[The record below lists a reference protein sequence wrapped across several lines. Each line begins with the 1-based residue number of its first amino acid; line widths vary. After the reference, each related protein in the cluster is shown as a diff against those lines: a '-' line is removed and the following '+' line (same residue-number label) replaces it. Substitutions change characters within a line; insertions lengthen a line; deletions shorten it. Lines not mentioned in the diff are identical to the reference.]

1 MADTLNET
9 ITAKDVAVT
18 TGTVDSST
26 STSSTGEDEFPKTK
40 PNFVEKSPYS
50 SDGKC
55 LSLYTSADTVYVENE
70 DKTCKS
76 LTDYLKTY
84 TSNIPDT
91 STIKYTTAKL
101 GTTYQEIQSSNY
113 QWSKT
118 RPATTNDEPE
128 LWSRTKSV
136 DGKKFIYQFCG
147 SKGDPGID
155 TSGTEY
161 IFLGESFDEDED
173 TIRNKLLEYLQSD
186 YDNDPKNEYQGS
198 NHVPEKPIELDGKSY
213 NWETDY
219 PSGTYTR
226 IWKAQRYKTSGVW
239 EHWTNLSI
247 KDRKSASSRQVQC
260 IYTYAENITETDWKT
275 EKDELINNIHL
286 CLGTDNSG
294 ASYVDIPTSLNTIY
308 SWADTVDELTY
319 KDNAYL
325 YVAYAYFDG
334 NAIEGTNTE
343 GETVSFYSCNS
354 IDFPVK
360 LVTNNSTGIESLF
373 ITLNDRNPSFD
384 SEDYKLEGRAAT
396 GVENSSWKQNA
407 AEDSITEL
415 RQYQFISQRQGY
427 YKNDDDWQWYYN
439 GILYTNKS
447 EDYPNGWNYGWS
459 KPVLWSVW
467 GEDGNDGFEQ
477 EFIYAYVTEEQQK
490 TINKEDEPWEN
501 WEEGETYP
509 TTILSDGTKVMWGD
523 GINSLSI
530 KTPYLYCW
538 SRRTEKPDT
547 KWEKDDENIQTTN
560 IKLWGNYSTN
570 HISILNLS
578 PDQGS
583 YSYSYKT
590 LKYQVVTSELTT
602 KITYTLDGV
611 KTNITSIKI
620 GNNEF
625 TADAAKNAAS
635 GVYTVGNID
644 IKYILTKPDDYTW
657 KLAISD
663 ICFTSGT
670 EEKNKQ
676 YVYTL
681 SIPISGYIAGKCID
695 SANYKLIGVKDVNK
709 DGVYSYTLVPDKS
722 NVYSTST
729 STTDEIKFTVN
740 RTTLVEGSKYAEPVR
755 YFLRLTDLTRTKE
768 LNYDPLNTT
777 ETYFVNNG
785 WLTTGNCKQPATLK
799 VKEKLV
805 RDNKGLIAELWVAGD
820 ADYALEESKSKVLLG
835 DEINFKFYYT
845 GVSTTIF
852 CIDLSSSFT
861 SGSFIVTPDSESNK
875 LTANFK
881 YKDSLNSAY
890 YKIIFNNGI
899 TNSRN
904 LIYQGQKS
912 TSTDEI
918 TITFDE
924 NNALGGNSKA
934 TLPTVKPEGF
944 TGTIENAA
952 EGTTLAAK
960 DIAWLNCANVTVQGF
975 EKQEDTKPILQLT
988 VPRTGLDGY
997 FWSVDDSGLISIQ
1010 SNGTAISTLTQTANT
1025 LSSIIT
1031 SGENLCIGGKC
1042 DKIDGVNVQSSI
1054 DGTAS
1059 VEDSKAYSSK
1069 YVITATGLLLF
1080 KTNGIKA
1087 GKQYYLYYE
1096 GSISTRC
1103 KITGDSTEYKANTY
1117 NPFTANQDN
1126 PNLVFAYN
1134 KTPSQE
1140 PFTISSVMVST
1151 SSSGDWKPYDAISKL
1166 EQTVDKIQATVGDT
1180 AISIQ
1185 DGEIVAKVDVDDIR
1199 SIGLTIDKNGST
1211 FTGNVA
1217 AETFQVNKNFK
1228 NNSLDLSNSNGVMW
1242 ITTWGQVNNQVDIS
1256 SEINNKQTF
1265 NELNKDTPVFL
1276 IKSGEIYY
1284 ILNPLQLNNYSAND
1298 QYIQKIYTQISNKT
1312 TKDITLYYKTNTI
1325 GEKEWYTYSSGEYSL
1340 ATVEIVISAYRMCP
1354 MIKAV
1359 NSKNLD
1365 KYIGIQSSENYNLPL
1380 DNYNLQNGKYYLW
1393 DGDYPNVAYYN
1404 TINTAYINNGS
1415 WSDNSSKNDI
1425 AYQGYS
1431 TNNSNVTIEDKV
1443 SLLSGYVE
1451 GLGETYYINILGK
1464 ISSLTSIKDIGN
1476 SDSIKQEILNLYTAI
1491 YSGTILENDIESNI
1505 YYLYEPS
1512 GTIMELDGTK
1522 SPIQS
1527 IGNKTSYG
1535 FAIYTVNELELIFYY
1550 GPSVVV
1556 TESTNPTN

>member
-26 STSSTGEDEFPKTK
+26 STSGTGEDEFPKIK
-40 PNFVEKSPYS
+40 PDFIEKLPYS
-50 SDGKC
+50 SDEKC

-113 QWSKT
+113 QWKDR

-186 YDNDPKNEYQGS
+186 YNDDLKNEYQGS

-384 SEDYKLEGRAAT
+384 SEDYKLEGRAVT

-447 EDYPNGWNYGWS
+447 KEYPDGWNYGWS

-490 TINKEDEPWEN
+490 IINKEDEPWEN

-509 TTILSDGTKVMWGD
+509 TTILSDGTKVMWED

-625 TADAAKNAAS
+625 TADAANKAAS

-681 SIPISGYIAGKCID
+681 SIPISGYIASKCID

-740 RTTLVEGSKYAEPVR
+740 RTTLVEGSKYAKPVR
-755 YFLRLTDLTRTKE
+755 YFLRLTNLAGTKE
-768 LNYDPLNTT
+768 LNYDPLNIT
-777 ETYFVNNG
+777 EAYFVSNG

-845 GVSTTIF
+845 GVSATIF

-861 SGSFIVTPDSESNK
+861 SGSFIITPDSESNK

-1025 LSSIIT
+1025 LSSIMT

-1042 DKIDGVNVQSSI
+1042 DKIDGFNVSCL
-1054 DGTAS
+1054 DETAKS
-1059 VEDSKAYSSK
+1059 EQEDSYSSK
-1069 YVITATGLLLF
+1069 YYITANDAITF
-1080 KTNGIKA
+1080 KTNGIKT
-1087 GKQYYLYYE
+1087 GNTYYVSWE
-1096 GSISTRC
+1096 GTKEFCCTISGTDYP
-1103 KITGDSTEYKANTY
+1103 GENSFLFNSTE
-1117 NPFTANQDN
+1117 DN
-1126 PNLVFAYN
+1126 PQLTFTP
-1134 KTPSQE
+1134 KTEESS
-1140 PFTISSVMVST
+1140 FTISSVMVST

-1185 DGEIVAKVDVDDIR
+1185 DGEIVAKVDTDNTQ
-1199 SIGLTIDKNGST
+1199 STGLTINKNGST
-1211 FTGNVA
+1211 FTGKVA
-1217 AETFQVNKNFK
+1217 ATAFQLNKTI
-1228 NNSLDLSNSNGVMW
+1228 NNNPLDLSDSTAVMW
-1242 ITTWGQVNNQVDIS
+1242 LTTWGQVQDDNNITIS
-1256 SEINNKQTF
+1256 NTAADAIP
-1265 NELNKDTPVFL
+1265 DTDFPVFL
-1276 IKSGEIYY
+1276 IKNGSNYY
-1284 ILNPLQLNNYSAND
+1284 VLNPL
-1298 QYIQKIYTQISNKT
+1298 KINASDKEGYTQRIYYLNKSYT
-1312 TKDITLYYKTNTI
+1312 TDNTLIY
-1325 GEKEWYTYSSGEYSL
+1325 
-1340 ATVEIVISAYRMCP
+1340 
-1354 MIKAV
+1354 
-1359 NSKNLD
+1359 
-1365 KYIGIQSSENYNLPL
+1365 
-1380 DNYNLQNGKYYLW
+1380 KYY
-1393 DGDYPNVAYYN
+1393 DESN
-1404 TINTAYINNGS
+1404 
-1415 WSDNSSKNDI
+1415 
-1425 AYQGYS
+1425 GYS
-1431 TNNSNVTIEDKV
+1431 NCWQDKKKQNVTINNIIKSVSTFAPVVKSYTSDAYTGYIGLSPSDEDQIKNTTSKKIIDAYYFTNFNYDFYTDKV
-1443 SLLSGYVE
+1443 AYCSQLTLYDITDGTEGGDYCRYDTFMRTSNTSYQAKRSNIQESMSYDNHCVLLTGYNDNNVNQLIKLSIKPSE
-1451 GLGETYYINILGK
+1451 ENCNTIRTIYNKLDSQFKNIIKTALGVNTVNSTLKVLQEDDDTYYVGDSVTGLGYK
-1464 ISSLTSIKDIGN
+1464 N
-1476 SDSIKQEILNLYTAI
+1476 S
-1491 YSGTILENDIESNI
+1491 
-1505 YYLYEPS
+1505 
-1512 GTIMELDGTK
+1512 
-1522 SPIQS
+1522 
-1527 IGNKTSYG
+1527 SYG
-1535 FAIYTVNELELIFYY
+1535 FIEYVCTDNQYDDGTVIVLYY
-1550 GPSVVV
+1550 GPCYIIS
-1556 TESTNPTN
+1556 EIK

>member
-9 ITAKDVAVT
+9 TTAKDVAVT

-26 STSSTGEDEFPKTK
+26 TTNGTGEDGFPKTK
-40 PNFVEKSPYS
+40 PEFIKKQPYDS
-50 SDGKC
+50 NKKE
-55 LSLYTSADTVYVENE
+55 LSFYTSADSVYVETE
-70 DKTCKS
+70 DGACES
-76 LTDYLKTY
+76 LTDRLKTF
-84 TSNIPDT
+84 TSNVLDT
-91 STIKYTTAKL
+91 STIEYTTAKS
-101 GTTYQEIQSSNY
+101 GTTYDQIQSNNY
-113 QWSKT
+113 KWKAT
-118 RPATTNDEPE
+118 PPATTNDEPE
-128 LWSRTKSV
+128 LWSRTKCL
-136 DGKKFIYQFCG
+136 DGKTYKYQFCG

-161 IFLGESFDEDED
+161 IFLGESSDEDED
-173 TIRNKLLEYLQSD
+173 DIRNKLLDQLNSD
-186 YDNDPKNEYQGS
+186 YSDNLKEEYQGS
-198 NHVPEKPIELDGKSY
+198 NHIPGNSITLGNKEY

-226 IWKAQRYKTSGVW
+226 IWKAQRYKTSGAW
-239 EHWTNLSI
+239 ERWTNLSI

-260 IYTYAENITETDWKT
+260 IYTYAENITESNWTT
-275 EKDELINNIHL
+275 EKDILKNNIQL

-308 SWADTVDELTY
+308 LWADTVDELTY

-334 NAIEGTNTE
+334 DAIESTNSE
-343 GETVSFYSCNS
+343 GETVNFYSCNN

-373 ITLNDRNPSFD
+373 ITLNDRNPNFD
-384 SEDYKLEGRAAT
+384 SDDLKLEGRAAT
-396 GVENSSWKQNA
+396 GVENSNWKQNA
-407 AEDSITEL
+407 ADNAITEL

-439 GILYTNKS
+439 GKLYTNKS
-447 EDYPNGWNYGWS
+447 ETHPDGWNYGWS

-467 GEDGNDGFEQ
+467 GEDGNDGFGQ
-477 EFIYAYVTEEQQK
+477 EFIYAYITEEQQK

-501 WEEGETYP
+501 WEEGKTYP
-509 TTILSDGTKVMWGD
+509 TTILSDGTTVEWQD
-523 GINSLSI
+523 GTNSLSI

-547 KWEKDDENIQTTN
+547 RWKKDDENIQTTN

-620 GNNEF
+620 GNKEF
-625 TADAAKNAAS
+625 TADEDKKAAD
-635 GVYTVGNID
+635 GVYTVGNIN

-657 KLAISD
+657 QLAISD
-663 ICFTSGT
+663 IYFTSGT

-681 SIPISGYIAGKCID
+681 SIPISGYIAGKCIG

-729 STTDEIKFTVN
+729 STTDEIKFAVN
-740 RTTLVEGSKYAEPVR
+740 RTALVEGSKYAEPVR
-755 YFLRLTDLTRTKE
+755 YFLRLTDLARTKE
-768 LNYDPLNTT
+768 LSYDRNITT
-777 ETYFVNNG
+777 ESYFTNNG
-785 WLTTGNCKQPATLK
+785 WLTIGNCKQPATLK

-835 DEINFKFYYT
+835 DETNFKFYYT
-845 GVSTTIF
+845 GVSATIF

-881 YKDSLNSAY
+881 YKDSLTNAY

-918 TITFDE
+918 TIAFDKD
-924 NNALGGNSKA
+924 NALGGNSAA
-934 TLPTVKPEGF
+934 TLPTVNPKEF

-952 EGTTLAAK
+952 EGITLEAK
-960 DIAWLNCANVTVQGF
+960 DIAWLNCANVTVQGYAT
-975 EKQEDTKPILQLT
+975 QEDTKPILQLSI
-988 VPRTGLDGY
+988 PRTGLDGY
-997 FWSVDDSGLISIQ
+997 FWSVDDSGLISVQ
-1010 SNGTAISTLTQTANT
+1010 SNGTTISALTQTADT

-1031 SGENLCIGGKC
+1031 SGENFCIGGRC

-1059 VEDSKAYSSK
+1059 VEDNKAYSSK
-1069 YVITATGLLLF
+1069 YVITATGLLIF

-1096 GSISTRC
+1096 GSADTRC
-1103 KITGDSTEYKANTY
+1103 KITGDSDNYEANKY
-1117 NPFTANQDN
+1117 NGFIAKQDN
-1126 PNLVFAYN
+1126 PNLVFAYE
-1134 KTPSQE
+1134 KIPSQE
-1140 PFTISSVMVST
+1140 SFTVSSVMVST

-1180 AISIQ
+1180 AISVQ
-1185 DGEIVAKVDVDDIR
+1185 DGEIVAKVDTNNTQ
-1199 SIGLTIDKNGST
+1199 STGLTINKNGST
-1211 FTGNVA
+1211 FTGKVA
-1217 AETFQVNKNFK
+1217 ATAFQLNKAV
-1228 NNSLDLSNSNGVMW
+1228 NNSILDLSDSTAIMWLTTWNQVQNSN
-1242 ITTWGQVNNQVDIS
+1242 ITIRNTAADAIPDS
-1256 SEINNKQTF
+1256 DF
-1265 NELNKDTPVFL
+1265 PVFL
-1276 IKSGEIYY
+1276 IKSGSDYY
-1284 ILNPLQLNNYSAND
+1284 VLNPLRINASDTEDYTQRIYYLNNNYTTDTTLIYKYCDNSGNYSVWQDKNKENVTINNIIKSASTYAPVVKSYMSGSYSGYIGLSPTDGD
-1298 QYIQKIYTQISNKT
+1298 QIKNAASEKIINTYYFTNFNYDFYTDKVAYCSEL
-1312 TKDITLYYKTNTI
+1312 TLYN
-1325 GEKEWYTYSSGEYSL
+1325 
-1340 ATVEIVISAYRMCP
+1340 
-1354 MIKAV
+1354 
-1359 NSKNLD
+1359 
-1365 KYIGIQSSENYNLPL
+1365 
-1380 DNYNLQNGKYYLW
+1380 
-1393 DGDYPNVAYYN
+1393 
-1404 TINTAYINNGS
+1404 INNGYEGADS
-1415 WSDNSSKNDI
+1415 QKYDGFNLSNDQAKRNSINTDSSVMGECHFVLLTGYNDTLIDSLIKLKMKN
-1425 AYQGYS
+1425 Y
-1431 TNNSNVTIEDKV
+1431 NNSIQ
-1443 SLLSGYVE
+1443 
-1451 GLGETYYINILGK
+1451 
-1464 ISSLTSIKDIGN
+1464 DIYNHYN
-1476 SDSIKQEILNLYTAI
+1476 SDFENIIKTALGVNTITSNLKVLQEDSNQYSSAGSSIMSLGYKD
-1491 YSGTILENDIESNI
+1491 SSCGFIEYVCTDNQ
-1505 YYLYEPS
+1505 YDD
-1512 GTIMELDGTK
+1512 DGT
-1522 SPIQS
+1522 
-1527 IGNKTSYG
+1527 
-1535 FAIYTVNELELIFYY
+1535 VVVLYY
-1550 GPSVVV
+1550 GPCYII
-1556 TESTNPTN
+1556 N